1 MNICGSLGTGFWVE
15 KKENIG
21 SGGGEGREQ
30 GTSHLYFSYVS
41 SARHLLAIFSSF
53 RPNAEPVHML

>member
-15 KKENIG
+15 EKEKIG
-21 SGGGEGREQ
+21 WGGGGREQ
-30 GTSHLYFSYVS
+30 GTSYLYFSYVS
-41 SARHLLAIFSSF
+41 SVRHLLAIFSSF

>member
-1 MNICGSLGTGFWVE
+1 ME
-15 KKENIG
+15 KNGKIG
-21 SGGGEGREQ
+21 SGVGGGGGGGGGGGREQ
-30 GTSHLYFSYVS
+30 GTSHLHFSYVS